1 MVGGGVEAE
10 MQYDAIAVAATLGL
24 AFGQTAAEPSTFMG
38 RGSGFAEEAAP
49 SARAGEDRPSFGLM
63 QRLVEQGLP
72 RRALRHLAREIV
84 EDPERAAALEHRIVP
99 RTTLARRGE
108 DGLLTPEESEKTE
121 RLARLYVQAARALGD
136 PADAREFLARP
147 HPELEG
153 RAPLEAGL
161 TDLGARRVEAIL
173 NGIEHGLPV

>member
-1 MVGGGVEAE
+1 
-10 MQYDAIAVAATLGL
+10 MQYDAVAVAATLGL
-24 AFGQTAAEPSTFMG
+24 ALGQPAAEPAMLTG
-38 RGSGFAEEAAP
+38 RDSGSLEKAVPLPHGGG
-49 SARAGEDRPSFGLM
+49 AGPSFGLM
-63 QRLVEQGLP
+63 QRLVERGLP
-72 RRALRHLAREIV
+72 RRALRHLALEIV
-84 EDPERAAALEHRIVP
+84 GDPERAAALEHRIVP

-153 RAPLEAGL
+153 RTPLEAGL
-161 TDLGARRVEAIL
+161 TDLGARRVEAVL

>member
-1 MVGGGVEAE
+1 

-38 RGSGFAEEAAP
+38 RGSGCAEEAAP
-49 SARAGEDRPSFGLM
+49 SARAGEDRPSFSLM

-72 RRALRHLAREIV
+72 RCALRHLAREIV

-153 RAPLEAGL
+153 RAPWEAGL
-161 TDLGARRVEAIL
+161 TVLGARRVEAIL
-173 NGIEHGLPV
+173 NGFEHGLPV

>member
-1 MVGGGVEAE
+1 
-10 MQYDAIAVAATLGL
+10 MQYDAVAVAATLGL
-24 AFGQTAAEPSTFMG
+24 AFGQPVPEPAMLMG
-38 RGSGFAEEAAP
+38 RGPGFAEEVAP
-49 SARAGEDRPSFGLM
+49 PALAGEERPSFGLM
-63 QRLVEQGLP
+63 QRMVERGLP

-84 EDPERAAALEHRIVP
+84 DGPERAAALEHRIVP

-147 HPELEG
+147 HPELDG

-173 NGIEHGLPV
+173 NGVEHGLPV